1 MKRVLWV
8 VQVLLALAFLFSG
21 MAKVAQPREA
31 LLAANMGW
39 VEDFSQ
45 GTIRLIGTLEVLG
58 AIGLIVPALT
68 GILPWLTPLAAG
80 GLALTM
86 IGAMITHAGRGEF
99 GMIVVN
105 LILLLLAVFVAY
117 GRWRAAPVKARNA
130 T

>member
-1 MKRVLWV
+1 MSKLLWV
-8 VQVLLALAFLFSG
+8 AQVLLAVAFLLSG
-21 MAKVAQPREA
+21 MAKVAQPKEA
-31 LLAANMGW
+31 LAANMDW

-45 GTIRLIGTLEVLG
+45 GSIQVIGALEVLG

-86 IGAMITHAGRGEF
+86 IGAMITHAARGEY
-99 GMIVVN
+99 GMILLN
-105 LILLLLAVFVAY
+105 LILLLLAVFVAF
-117 GRWRAAPVKARNA
+117 GRWRVAPTKARHA